1 MRSVMSFVRLCVLGS
16 SASLAVAAC
25 GDDGGGGSVTAEEL
39 AALCAQLETKVA
51 ACTTPPAITVD
62 CADAVPASCR
72 SQMAA
77 MVSCY
82 NAPTLDICGD
92 AAENACESQ
101 LAAALQ
107 CAFTFCGSHPTDPA
121 CQ

>member
-1 MRSVMSFVRLCVLGS
+1 MRGVVSFLKFSLLAS
-16 SASLAVAAC
+16 SASFAVAAC
-25 GDDGGGGSVTAEEL
+25 GDDGGGSVTAEEL
-39 AALCAQLETKVA
+39 AALCTQFETKVA

-62 CADAVPASCR
+62 CTDGVPASCR

-82 NAPTLDICGD
+82 NAPTVDICGD

-101 LAAALQ
+101 LGAALQ
-107 CAFTFCGSHPTDPA
+107 CAFAFCGSNPNDPA

>member
-1 MRSVMSFVRLCVLGS
+1 MRNLMSFVCRCVLGS

-25 GDDGGGGSVTAEEL
+25 GDDGESVTAEEL
-39 AALCAQLETKVA
+39 AALCAQFETKVA

-62 CADAVPASCR
+62 CANAVPASCR
-72 SQMAA
+72 SSMAA

-101 LAAALQ
+101 LGAALQ
-107 CAFTFCGSHPTDPA
+107 CAFAFCGSHPTDPA
-121 CQ
+121 CK